1 MVQTAT
7 GLGPVAVLF
16 LRAVLRLGTTLLA
29 FSYYPAMNTFSNAF
43 RAEVVRMAR
52 KELKPEL
59 QGMRKALAHHRSE
72 IAALKREVKALA
84 SLLKTSKRKVKTVEV
99 PQDVGKAA
107 EVKQPRSGNFGPQA
121 LLEKRTA
128 LGLTQK
134 EMATLL
140 GASSLS
146 IYKWESGQV
155 QPRAAQ
161 LVRIAEVL
169 RMGKREARA
178 KLAEA

>member
-1 MVQTAT
+1 
-7 GLGPVAVLF
+7 
-16 LRAVLRLGTTLLA
+16 
-29 FSYYPAMNTFSNAF
+29 MNTFSNAF

-59 QGMRKALAHHRSE
+59 QGMRKALTHHRSE

-84 SLLKTSKRKVKTVEV
+84 SLLKATQRKGKTVEV
-99 PQDVGKAA
+99 PEEKVKAA
-107 EVKQPRSGNFGPQA
+107 AGKQPRSGSFGPQA

-134 EMATLL
+134 EMAILL
-140 GASSLS
+140 DASSLS
-146 IYKWESGQV
+146 VYKWESGQV

-169 RMGKREARA
+169 RMGKREALA
-178 KLAEA
+178 KVTEE